1 MIVITGN
8 GMGNRIFAWNLG
20 NIISNNT
27 LAITVIPKQNTPR
40 YLWLYEIY
48 IYVYYRGLFR
58 FKLRLMNL
66 AIIFFFELIIFE
78 LMDGQWVK
86 QNFNRGFNLH
96 QCSSFKYN
104 LCGSHKLRFFSF
116 LISDYIILFL
126 FERER
131 ERGGRGNWNE

>member
-48 IYVYYRGLFR
+48 IYICILSRPVSIQIEINESGNY
-58 FKLRLMNL
+58 
-66 AIIFFFELIIFE
+66 IFF
-78 LMDGQWVK
+78 
-86 QNFNRGFNLH
+86 
-96 QCSSFKYN
+96 
-104 LCGSHKLRFFSF
+104 
-116 LISDYIILFL
+116 
-126 FERER
+126 
-131 ERGGRGNWNE
+131 